1 MSLIPFGP
9 LSGLSSQ
16 FIWPKVQRT
25 ERESGIVEIGKDG
38 RFKYSCNFQ
47 GFSLSEI
54 KIYRYGHRVIIKA
67 ESKRDIPY
75 EYYER
80 SVKRILKLPDD
91 VDTQS
96 VHCKINDRGDV
107 TVHARKLDMNM
118 PLKRSM
124 ATIFE
129 SSE

>member
-1 MSLIPFGP
+1 MSPIPFGP

-16 FIWPKVQRT
+16 FVWPKIQYIDRD
-25 ERESGIVEIGKDG
+25 SGVVEIGKDG
-38 RFKYSCNFQ
+38 KFKYSCNFQ

-54 KIYRYGHRVIIKA
+54 KIYRHGHRVIIKA
-67 ESKRDIPY
+67 ESKRDLPY

-80 SVKRILKLPDD
+80 SVKRVLKLPDD
-91 VDTQS
+91 VDKQS

-107 TVHARKLDMNM
+107 TVHARKLDING

-129 SSE
+129 HSE